1 MTIKNMV
8 KMMQTKKLI
17 FLLAIVFIVSGCSNA
32 GNMQVQAVDSKAG
45 MQEIPSYSLQQLKE
59 FQRLCTERTPDNWM
73 SMKGMKDGKFS
84 SEKSCWGCM
93 SDDGMNH
100 FCSMEEY
107 KGYLSSQ

>member
-1 MTIKNMV
+1 MTKKMIKIT
-8 KMMQTKKLI
+8 QIKKLI
-17 FLLAIVFIVSGCSNA
+17 FMPAMIFIVTGCSDA
-32 GNMQVQAVDSKAG
+32 GNMQDADSKAE
-45 MQEIPSYSLQQLKE
+45 MQEIPTYSQNELKE
-59 FQRLCTERTPDNWM
+59 FEGLCTERTPDNWM
-73 SMKGMKDGKFS
+73 SMRGMKGGKFS